1 MQESKLLNTILQ
13 AYQLR
18 EQNQHVS
25 AVKLAKS
32 CLDQLPQNP
41 EVQCLWGLLQSDEK
55 QFQAATKAI
64 NTAISINPSKADY
77 YFFLGEIQL
86 SQKKYHLAETAYKQC
101 VKRND
106 NHYVAHARLAKALD
120 KQNNLTLAIKHYT
133 RATEINPKYFTAMF
147 NLGELYNRTNDRLT
161 ALVYFN
167 KALELNPNHVLT
179 LSNLGG
185 TLFYENQY
193 ELALKFLHK
202 AIAIEP
208 NHPNVLN
215 NLAAIYL
222 ESKEYDKALPFVRRL
237 QKLSNG
243 YLQSWWYL
251 ALCKTFVDKEDPDIL
266 QMLELLKENETTA
279 EKFHLYFALGK
290 AYHDCREYK
299 TAFAYYEKAN
309 NVINKKHPYNL
320 SAFKTNISKIINN
333 HNVSKIKRM
342 HLSDDNAFQPL
353 FIVGMSRSG
362 KSLLEKALSQH
373 SKIDMAWELGIS
385 RVIESE
391 PFEPK
396 PAGSYPYWL
405 KTMSK
410 DEAVALKEAYFERL
424 SRDIKGKPKY
434 IVDTLPTNFLY
445 VGLIKWLFPNAKII
459 HCVREPIDACLA
471 MYFKYYSNS
480 NYFTYNQEILAGY
493 YLQYQRLM
501 SFWSDNFE
509 DPYLTVQYEDFVTNP
524 QSILKTVY
532 QYLGLRSPKSSCI
545 EHLHHDEINKWQHYK
560 FYLKPLIKGLEFHHQ
575 EPKEKEILFD
585 KNQYDL
591 ANHYLQQGQYRR
603 GIKLLKHMVKE
614 EPNNAS
620 LVHLLGKLYLAEH
633 NLEDAES
640 VLRQAIAID
649 PNYFVSYFDLSQCLI
664 ALDNKMEAEVM
675 QAKGKDLYYKSLNL
689 DVDLGADEKSVLWDA
704 LNMKADIVCEFE
716 KKAVVRAQLDP
727 QLKTD
732 SFMTRSWDTY
742 FSDLSF
748 GRYRD
753 VVQNNEKRWYM
764 RAWHFLFKNI
774 ALVDELMK
782 HKQEKLFVLDIGC
795 SSGYLRRFLEGNM
808 DANTKPKMYY
818 WGLDIREVNLM
829 AAAKDID
836 DIESGASGNT
846 IPSLYVVHDVKYS
859 LPFVDD
865 HFDVI
870 VNFEMIKYL
879 PIEQG
884 KALFKEIARVLKPN
898 GQLFFSTTYN
908 SNHPGYMES
917 VPYEQLEIMLKQTG
931 FQIYSRRGSQASIYN
946 LSKQIRKPHAPL
958 VQDLLKVHPPEI
970 VGAMITPLYPHLSSQ
985 VTFYCRKKT

>member
-1 MQESKLLNTILQ
+1 MQESKLLNIILQ
-13 AYQLR
+13 AYQFR

-55 QFQAATKAI
+55 KYQAATKAI

-86 SQKKYHLAETAYKQC
+86 TQKKYHLAETAYKQC

-106 NHYVAHARLAKALD
+106 NHYVAHARLAKAFK
-120 KQNNLTLAIKHYT
+120 KQNNVMSAIKHYE
-133 RATEINPKYFTAMF
+133 RAAEINPKYFSAVF
-147 NLGELYNRTNDRLT
+147 YLGELYNKIGDRLT
-161 ALVYFN
+161 ALVNFY

-193 ELALKFLHK
+193 ELGLKFLHK
-202 AIAIEP
+202 AIEIEP
-208 NHPNVLN
+208 NNPNVLN

-222 ESKEYDKALPFVRRL
+222 ESKDFEKALPFVRRL

-251 ALCKTFVDKEDPDIL
+251 ALCKKFADKDDPDI
-266 QMLELLKENETTA
+266 MRMIELLKENIKTE
-279 EKFHLYFALGK
+279 EKFNLCFALGK
-290 AYHDCREYK
+290 AYHDCCEYK

-309 NVINKKHPYNL
+309 NIINKKHPFNL
-320 SAFKTNISKIINN
+320 PAYKTNISKIINN
-333 HNVSKIKRM
+333 HVGSKIKRM
-342 HLSDDNAFQPL
+342 HLSDDNDFQPL

-362 KSLLEKALSQH
+362 KSLLENALSKH
-373 SKIDMAWELGIS
+373 SKIGMAWELGIS

-391 PFEPK
+391 NFEPK

-405 KTMSK
+405 KTMTK

-434 IVDTLPTNFLY
+434 IIDTLPTNFLY
-445 VGLIKWLFPNAKII
+445 IGLIKWLFPNAKIV
-459 HCVREPIDACLA
+459 HCEREPMDACLA
-471 MYFKYYSNS
+471 MYFKYYSNK
-480 NYFTYNQEILAGY
+480 NYFTYDQETLAGY

-501 SFWSDNFE
+501 SFWHEKFE
-509 DPYLTVQYEDFVTNP
+509 QPYLTVQYEDFVTDP
-524 QSILKTVY
+524 QSILKIVY
-532 QYLGLRSPKSSCI
+532 QYLGLRPPKANRI

-560 FYLKPLIKGLEFHHQ
+560 FYLKPMIKGLEVHHE

-585 KNQYDL
+585 KNQFDL

-603 GIKLLKHMVKE
+603 GIKLLKHMIRE
-614 EPNNAS
+614 EPDNVS
-620 LVHLLGKLYLAEH
+620 FVYLLGKLYLADNSYE
-633 NLEDAES
+633 EAERF
-640 VLRQAIAID
+640 LKQAITID
-649 PNYFVSYFDLSQCLI
+649 PEYFLSYFDLSQCLI
-664 ALDNKMEAEVM
+664 ELDHKMEAEVM
-675 QAKGKDLYYKSLNL
+675 QAKGKTLYHKSLDQ
-689 DVDLGADEKSVLWDA
+689 DVVFGNDEKDILWNA
-704 LNMKADIVCEFE
+704 FNMKPDIILEFE
-716 KKAVVRAQLDP
+716 KKSVVRAKLDP
-727 QLKTD
+727 NLKTD

-742 FSDLSF
+742 FTDLSF

-782 HKQEKLFVLDIGC
+782 HKQDKLFVLDIGC
-795 SSGYLRRFLEGNM
+795 STGYLRRFLEGNM
-808 DANTKPKMYY
+808 DVNTKPKIYY
-818 WGLDIREVNLM
+818 WGLDVREVNLQ
-829 AAAKDID
+829 AAAKDVD
-836 DIESGASGNT
+836 DIESGAAGNT

-859 LPFVDD
+859 LPFVDEY
-865 HFDVI
+865 FDVI

-884 KALFKEIARVLKPN
+884 KALFKEIARTLKPN

-908 SNHPGYMES
+908 SNHPGFMES
-917 VPYEQLEIMLKQTG
+917 VPYEQLEIMLKQAG
-931 FQIYSRRGSQASIYN
+931 FQIYARRGSQASIYN
-946 LSKQIRKPHAPL
+946 LAKQIRKPHAPL
-958 VQDLLKVHPPEI
+958 VQDLLKVHPPEV
-970 VGAMITPLYPHLSSQ
+970 VGAMIAPLYPHLSSQ
-985 VTFYCRKKT
+985 ITFYCRKKS